1 MDRPGETMQA
11 DDSAPAPREQR
22 VTVDT
27 AEPVR
32 VRRAELQP
40 HSISDP
46 TNVDLAVQRQ
56 PHDPTSDPTVHAA
69 AQDPW
74 RPPKDALASKR
85 GARSSLKR
93 PPCAGARASPTPEAD
108 DLLSLVPRALSYGL
122 LGVRVHGPVVLIVL
136 DTGQWAQL
144 GRPRE
149 RVIWSPWRRVVV
161 SLPLGHGASRTSRT
175 RCRGCIRGT
184 HPILAHAVPNGQAR
198 GAPSRDC
205 PAPVHSRGPTSR
217 PPRPPRRWRMRFG
230 KAAPARRPG
239 S

>member
-22 VTVDT
+22 V
-27 AEPVR
+27 
-32 VRRAELQP
+32 
-40 HSISDP
+40 
-46 TNVDLAVQRQ
+46 
-56 PHDPTSDPTVHAA
+56 TVHAA

-149 RVIWSPWRRVVV
+149 RTEPNDVCSVPDQPGTRAQRR
-161 SLPLGHGASRTSRT
+161 LRR
-175 RCRGCIRGT
+175 
-184 HPILAHAVPNGQAR
+184 
-198 GAPSRDC
+198 
-205 PAPVHSRGPTSR
+205 
-217 PPRPPRRWRMRFG
+217 PRPGLLP
-230 KAAPARRPG
+230 AAGADRAESGAGPAAA
-239 S
+239 